1 MSQRAAVTTMRP
13 AKPLAP
19 RAEFL
24 ARLGRGATIAG
35 AIIGIG
41 LALGAAG
48 FHFSEDLP
56 WLDATLNASMLLAG
70 EGPIAPFHTVSG
82 KLFATVYAL
91 FSGIFFITATSLI
104 LAPVVHRFLHRFHL
118 ELSST
123 GEGDEA

>member
-1 MSQRAAVTTMRP
+1 MNQRAAMTTMRP

-19 RAEFL
+19 RSEFL
-24 ARLGRGATIAG
+24 ARLGWGAAFAG
-35 AIIGIG
+35 AIVAIG

-48 FHFSEDLP
+48 FHFSEDLS

-82 KLFATVYAL
+82 KVFATVYAL

-104 LAPVVHRFLHRFHL
+104 LAPIVHRFLHRFHL
-118 ELSST
+118 ELSS
-123 GEGDEA
+123 EGDGA